1 MRIYLTKY
9 ENTLYNQ
16 LFLYALLIISF
27 TSPNPWSSIPI
38 LNTQIERIIQFFI
51 LFLSIKIISNK
62 NICFYKTYRI
72 VFLYLVWAAIGII
85 RGILIADCYWE
96 YNQLTIGI
104 MSLSLPLIVYIFDNP
119 KLLLRFNRLWIKWCI
134 PLFFIFYYWTVGAI
148 QFYLSPIFLFSC
160 FIPILNNKWKIIISI
175 LLIMMLF
182 NITNRSQVMKV
193 IICFFFSSIYY
204 YRNIIPI
211 TFYKLFNATCY
222 ILPLILLYLGIS
234 GQFNIFA
241 DGIASSDKQINVQ
254 NSTGKIEN
262 LNIDT
267 RTFLYKEVIESAVKH
282 KYILVGRTPALGNDS
297 DYFGDSYN
305 IKYSKGTRYMN
316 ELCHLNI
323 LTWLGLIGVI
333 LNSLIYLRASFLAIY
348 QSNSF
353 ALKLLGCYIAFN
365 WLFGWIENM
374 NRFDIFN
381 ISLWAIIAMGFS
393 RKFRSYTDHE
403 FETWFKHIFRFK

>member
-1 MRIYLTKY
+1 MMIYNTKY
-9 ENTLYNQ
+9 ENTLYCQ
-16 LFLYALLIISF
+16 LILYAFLILSF
-27 TSPNPWSSIPI
+27 TSPNPWNSIPI
-38 LNTQIERIIQFFI
+38 LNSQIERIIQFFI
-51 LFLSIKIISNK
+51 LFFIVKIIINK
-62 NICFYKTYRI
+62 NIFFSRTYKI
-72 VFLYLVWAAIGII
+72 VSYYILWAIIGVI
-85 RGILIADCYWE
+85 RGAFTADSYWE
-96 YNQLTIGI
+96 YNQLSIGI
-104 MSLSLPLIVYIFDNP
+104 MSLSLPLIVYIFDSP
-119 KLLLRFNRLWIKWCI
+119 KFLLRFYQLWIKWCI
-134 PLFFIFYYWTVGAI
+134 PLFFIFYYWTVGAT
-148 QFYLSPIFLFSC
+148 QFYLSPIFLFGC

-182 NITNRSQVMKV
+182 NITNRSQIMKV
-193 IICFFFSSIYY
+193 IICFLFSSIYH

-241 DGIASSDKQINVQ
+241 DGIASSDKQMNVH
-254 NSTGKIEN
+254 NSSGKIEN
-262 LNIDT
+262 LNVDT

-297 DYFGDSYN
+297 DYFGNSYN

-323 LTWLGLIGVI
+323 FTWLGLIGVI
-333 LNSLIYLRASFLAIY
+333 LNSLIYLKASYLAIY

-374 NRFDIFN
+374 NRFDIFS

-403 FETWFKHIFRFK
+403 FETWFKYIFKFK